1 MIITQLYLIVIC
13 FALLNCATM
22 GHGMNKPRSN
32 ARTISR
38 RIQVNAIQKA
48 RKQSQVSGVAITRQ
62 VRQEDKR
69 EVSHLNNRDD
79 LATMMKKQ
87 ERNRKRKANQ
97 RARDKEAKQSRI
109 EAVTA
114 EQQQYQSWRA
124 KSRDRYVQLHWH

>member
-1 MIITQLYLIVIC
+1 
-13 FALLNCATM
+13 M

-124 KSRDRYVQLHWH
+124 KSRDRYVHLHWH